1 MAQVL
6 IRQFDACPNPERQS
20 RARVLYILVLQDDR
34 LSDTRGVVVAP
45 LVAADDVRGDQYLY
59 PIVQV
64 EGRKL
69 AVIVT
74 EIATIPRSALERS
87 VANLRDERDRI
98 IRALDILFTG
108 F

>member
-1 MAQVL
+1 L
-6 IRQFDACPNPERQS
+6 IRQFDACPNPERPS
-20 RARVLYILVLQDDR
+20 RSRVLYILVLQDDR

-45 LVAADDVRGDQYLY
+45 LVAADDVRGDHHLY

-64 EGRKL
+64 EGRNL
-69 AVIVT
+69 AVVVT
-74 EIATIPRSALERS
+74 ELATIPRAVLERS